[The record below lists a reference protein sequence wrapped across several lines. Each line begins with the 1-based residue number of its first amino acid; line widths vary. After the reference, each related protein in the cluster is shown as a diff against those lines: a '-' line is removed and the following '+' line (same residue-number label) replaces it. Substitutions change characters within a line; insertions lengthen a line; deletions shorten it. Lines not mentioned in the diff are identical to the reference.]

1 MRHSIAHFHALPAL
15 DVPAV
20 EMASHASR
28 HWFGRTE
35 IDRALNSRAVA
46 TREFAGEGLMTI
58 WAIHYLDERQAIETP
73 ERFFQTP
80 LARTLMAGLKVQEH
94 RMVRS
99 VLTFAMQ
106 DREQLEPRISA
117 VQPTRSD
124 LFEYQKRQMI
134 DALGPEA
141 GEQRMREDKSV
152 PELVESCFTA
162 FEWLLECIRSVEAET
177 IGVLIL
183 RDRRRPRRRWLTTRC
198 SGPGPQVQFS

>member
-1 MRHSIAHFHALPAL
+1 MRHSIAHFHTLPAL
-15 DVPAV
+15 DISAV
-20 EMASHASR
+20 ETASQASR
-28 HWFGRTE
+28 RWFGTE
-35 IDRALNSRAVA
+35 LDRVLNSRAVT

-80 LARTLMAGLKVQEH
+80 LARTIMAGLEVQE
-94 RMVRS
+94 RRKVRS
-99 VLTFAMQ
+99 VLTFETQ
-106 DREQLEPRISA
+106 DREQLEPRMSA

-124 LFEYQKRQMI
+124 LLEYQKRKMI
-134 DALGPEA
+134 DALGSEA

-152 PELVESCFTA
+152 PELVESCFMA
-162 FEWLLECIRSVEAET
+162 FEWLLSCIKSVEAGT

-183 RDRRRPRRRWLTTRC
+183 RDRRRRRRRWLTTRC